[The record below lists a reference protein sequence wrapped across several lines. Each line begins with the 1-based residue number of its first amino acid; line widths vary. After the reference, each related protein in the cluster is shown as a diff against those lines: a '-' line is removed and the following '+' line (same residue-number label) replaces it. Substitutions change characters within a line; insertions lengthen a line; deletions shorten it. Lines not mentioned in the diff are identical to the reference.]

1 MTEQTNMEYRR
12 LGRTGVKVSVLSFGS
27 WVTFDTQVAVDAA
40 VECMQAAHEAGCNFF
55 DNAEAY
61 AGGRS
66 ESIMGEALRRLGWPR
81 WSYLVTT
88 KLFWGIHDAVNMTNT
103 LNRKY
108 LLQAIDGSLERF
120 GLDFVDI
127 VYCHRADP
135 ETTIEETVWAM
146 SDIVSSGKALYW
158 GTSEWSAGEIGEA
171 IEVAERHH
179 LHKPVT
185 EQPQYNLFA
194 RQRVEEEYAELFEQF
209 GYGATTFSPLA
220 SGLLTGKYRDGIP
233 ADSRATLPGY
243 GWLAEEITDPAAVAK
258 VEKLRPIADELGCTL
273 AQLALAWCTTNPNV
287 STVITGASKAS
298 QVVENFAAL
307 EVVPALTP
315 EVLERIDAA
324 VQ

>member
-1 MTEQTNMEYRR
+1 MR
-12 LGRTGVKVSVLSFGS
+12 
-27 WVTFDTQVAVDAA
+27 
-40 VECMQAAHEAGCNFF
+40 
-55 DNAEAY
+55 
-61 AGGRS
+61 
-66 ESIMGEALRRLGWPR
+66 
-81 WSYLVTT
+81 
-88 KLFWGIHDAVNMTNT
+88 NT

-120 GLDFVDI
+120 GVDFVDV

-146 SDIVSSGKALYW
+146 SDIVASGKALYW
-158 GTSEWSAGEIGEA
+158 GTSEWSAAEIREA

-179 LHKPVT
+179 LRKPVT
-185 EQPQYNLFA
+185 EQPQYNLLQ
-194 RQRVEEEYAELFEQF
+194 RDRVEREYEELFEEY
-209 GYGATTFSPLA
+209 GYGATIWSPLA

-233 ADSRATLPGY
+233 ADSRGALPGY
-243 GWLAEEITDPAAVAK
+243 GWLADELIEPAAVAK

-287 STVITGASKAS
+287 STVITGASKVS

-307 EVVPALTP
+307 NVIPALTP
-315 EVLERIDAA
+315 DVLERIDAA